1 MAHRFTGPKMTLE
14 IDDLTETQA
23 AAIREE
29 GLNIAGLSQEQDV
42 RDKDTVGT
50 EVKADKSSD
59 EGQAL

>member
-1 MAHRFTGPKMTLE
+1 MTRRFTGPKMTLE
-14 IDDLTETQA
+14 IDDLTEAQA

-29 GLNIAGLSQEQDV
+29 GLNIAGLEQDV

-59 EGQAL
+59 